1 MAPTKAAPKAKSTT
15 RSIASRMPWNDRAG
29 RFSAL
34 KTAVLV
40 LVALPALWLTY
51 RTLFIG
57 LGARPLIEAIH
68 KVGDWTIYF
77 LLITLSVTPARRL
90 FDWNRLILVRRII
103 GLSALTYIL
112 VHFTLYVVDSRFD
125 LGFVASEIV
134 KRVYLAIGFTA
145 ILGLVALGVTSTDG
159 MIKRMGGKAWNR
171 LHALIYVIAPL
182 AILHYYMQSKVDVTQ
197 PVLMSGFY
205 FWLIGYR
212 VMARFGPKQG
222 LLPLVALTVAAALST
237 VLVEAA
243 WYGLATGIGWQRVI
257 LANLDFSYTI
267 RPAWWVFAT
276 GLAVT
281 IVAEIRQRMSHVRPQ
296 PRRLRTT

>member
-1 MAPTKAAPKAKSTT
+1 MPQT

-34 KTAVLV
+34 KTATLV
-40 LVALPALWLTY
+40 LVSLPALWLAY
-51 RTLFIG
+51 RALFLG
-57 LGARPLIEAIH
+57 LGARPLTEAIH
-68 KVGDWTIYF
+68 KMGDWTVYF
-77 LLITLSVTPARRL
+77 LLITLAVTPARRL
-90 FDWNRLILVRRII
+90 FDWNKLILIRRIV
-103 GLSALTYIL
+103 GLSALAYIL
-112 VHFTLYVVDSRFD
+112 VHLGLYIIDSRLD
-125 LGFVASEIV
+125 LGFVAREIV
-134 KRVYLAIGFTA
+134 LRIYLTIGFTA

-182 AILHYYMQSKVDVTQ
+182 AILHYYLQSKVDVTQ

-205 FWLIGYR
+205 FWLMGYR
-212 VMARFGPKQG
+212 LMARYGYKQG
-222 LLPLVALTVAAALST
+222 LVPLLVLTVAASLLTA
-237 VLVEAA
+237 VVEAT

-276 GLAVT
+276 GIAVT
-281 IVAEIRQRMSHVRPQ
+281 IVEEIRQRMGHVRPQ
-296 PRRLRTT
+296 PRTARAT